1 MSLCDVAAWITNNK
15 LGDTLLLL
23 CRPIIE
29 HDNGLRDCKQDY
41 LLARRLSRD
50 VCCMDMLE
58 GIYRPIDS

>member
-1 MSLCDVAAWITNNK
+1 MSLCDVVAWTPNK
-15 LGDTLLLL
+15 NLGYVLLL

-29 HDNGLRDCKQDY
+29 HDNGLRDCEQDY

-50 VCCMDMLE
+50 VCSLDMLE